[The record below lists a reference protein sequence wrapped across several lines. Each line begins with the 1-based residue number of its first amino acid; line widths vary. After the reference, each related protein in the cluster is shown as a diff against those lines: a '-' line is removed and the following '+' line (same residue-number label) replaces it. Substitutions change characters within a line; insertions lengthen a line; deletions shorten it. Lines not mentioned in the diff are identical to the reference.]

1 MKRKRRRATTGIAGV
16 TQKDL
21 ELLGRIQADDID
33 LDGADDELLAA
44 EFALW
49 KSLPEEGTPSMKLL
63 DTFAPFGVFI
73 SPADPDIKI
82 RVTMPSPET
91 GKEEEVHG
99 LTAFAY
105 KVLSHTQLSMGLSRD
120 KKTVLASKVL
130 QNLLLCS
137 LSMKGLM
144 QQDEKGRLHRIPDPY
159 FCGLPPEV
167 AFPYA
172 REALFSIAITLD
184 ELMAQTLSVEFL
196 ESYGSIRKGD
206 VFTGSLLGDVERV
219 GLDGEYPCLWKIKRT
234 LPQQI
239 QDAMWKDD
247 ELIFGDETITVSS
260 PYLAALKIAA
270 QKAYEDLSDKEG
282 E

>member
-1 MKRKRRRATTGIAGV
+1 MKRKRRRTATGSTDV

-21 ELLGRIQADDID
+21 ELLGRILADDID
-33 LDGADDELLAA
+33 LDGTDDELLGA

-63 DTFAPFGVFI
+63 DTAVPFGVLI

-82 RVTMPSPET
+82 RVTMLLSEA

-99 LTAFAY
+99 LTAFSY
-105 KVLSHTQLSMGLSRD
+105 KVLYHTQLTGGLSRD

-130 QNLLLCS
+130 QNLLFCG

-159 FCGLPPEV
+159 FCGLSPEV

-172 REALFSIAITLD
+172 REALFSIAIALD
-184 ELMAQTLSVEFL
+184 EMMAQTLSVEFL

-219 GLDGEYPCLWKIKRT
+219 GVDGEYPCLWKINRT

-239 QDAMWKDD
+239 QDARWKDD

-260 PYLAALKIAA
+260 PYLAALNIAA